1 MNVTETI
8 NIADGWVEKVNAKDI
23 EGMLELS
30 DHNIELM
37 GPRGS
42 AVGHDTLKQWAEE
55 SGIRLTTVT
64 RYAKGDKVVFEQEGT
79 WEDQNGQVTVF
90 TFMEIK
96 NGKVI
101 RISRFDTLDD
111 AFGDSGLKDEDKV

>member
-55 SGIRLTTVT
+55 SGIRLTTVA

-96 NGKVI
+96 NGKVV

>member
-42 AVGHDTLKQWAEE
+42 AVGHDTLRQWAEE
-55 SGIRLTTVT
+55 SGIHLTTVT

-96 NGKVI
+96 NGKVV

>member
-1 MNVTETI
+1 MTETI
-8 NIADGWVEKVNAKDI
+8 KIADEWVDKVNTKDM

-42 AVGHDTLKQWAEE
+42 AVGHDILRQWAEE
-55 SGIRLTTVT
+55 SGIRLNTIT
-64 RYAKGDKVVFEQEGT
+64 RYARDSKVVFEQEGT

-90 TFMEIK
+90 TFMEVK
-96 NGKVI
+96 NGKVV

-111 AFGDSGLKDEDKV
+111 AFGDSGLNEGDKI